1 MLLLNQITSIL
12 LFRYENLSS
21 GIYPLGLHKVD
32 LRSNVDKKKE
42 IMDAAKRLIVQE
54 RKLIHNEEEEDSED
68 DEQTNSLYSKKI
80 LKKKKAMKKKKLAWE
95 VSQVHES
102 NEGETENKPEANT
115 SWEVTEATDTS
126 KINLTNAKKRKQ
138 NKEPKSDQI
147 TSNSKLKKTKV
158 SEFSISDSK
167 ENSFSS
173 PVSSTPIHSTSKPVL
188 AKTTTNS
195 QNIQNGSAKK
205 LKKLKKSSRNNT
217 SELNTSASTE
227 CNELKSESEKGT
239 PVSTKNVLKKAKVT
253 TVEKTPE
260 LVLNTS
266 TNAKNNGW
274 GGEWEEPLQEGEY
287 EIFIPNKKYVTKR
300 KSLGLPYPVS
310 SFVQKSA
317 EKSTPIKKFKV
328 STLLPLFVLILFR
341 NKS

>member
-1 MLLLNQITSIL
+1 M
-12 LFRYENLSS
+12 
-21 GIYPLGLHKVD
+21 
-32 LRSNVDKKKE
+32 
-42 IMDAAKRLIVQE
+42 
-54 RKLIHNEEEEDSED
+54 IHNEEEDSED

-80 LKKKKAMKKKKLAWE
+80 LKKKKKAMKKKKLAWE
-95 VSQVHES
+95 VSQVHDSKE
-102 NEGETENKPEANT
+102 NETENKTEANT
-115 SWEVTEATDTS
+115 SWEVTEATES
-126 KINLTNAKKRKQ
+126 NEINLTNTKKRKQ
-138 NKEPKSDQI
+138 NIELKSDQI
-147 TSNSKLKKTKV
+147 TSNSKIKKTKV

-173 PVSSTPIHSTSKPVL
+173 PVSSTPINSTSKPVL

-205 LKKLKKSSRNNT
+205 LKKTKKSSRNNT
-217 SELNTSASTE
+217 SEVNTSTSPDH
-227 CNELKSESEKGT
+227 NELKSERENET
-239 PVSTKNVLKKAKVT
+239 PVSTKNIPKKAKDT
-253 TVEKTPE
+253 TVEKTPG

-266 TNAKNNGW
+266 TNTKNNGW

-328 STLLPLFVLILFR
+328 STVLPLFDRLMFTNNIFYKQYGYFQLSIGREFPGILSQQ
-341 NKS
+341 NSIILSQTI

>member
-1 MLLLNQITSIL
+1 M
-12 LFRYENLSS
+12 
-21 GIYPLGLHKVD
+21 
-32 LRSNVDKKKE
+32 
-42 IMDAAKRLIVQE
+42 IVQE
-54 RKLIHNEEEEDSED
+54 QKLIHNEEEDSED
-68 DEQTNSLYSKKI
+68 DEQTNSLYSKKV
-80 LKKKKAMKKKKLAWE
+80 LKKKKAMKKKKLSWE

-102 NEGETENKPEANT
+102 NESETENKPEANT
-115 SWEVTEATDTS
+115 SWEVTEATGTN
-126 KINLTNAKKRKQ
+126 KINVTNAKKRKQ
-138 NKEPKSDQI
+138 NKEPNLDQI
-147 TSNSKLKKTKV
+147 TSNSKKTKV
-158 SEFSISDSK
+158 TEFSISDSK

-173 PVSSTPIHSTSKPVL
+173 PVSSTPIHSASKPVL

-205 LKKLKKSSRNNT
+205 LKKLKKSLRNDT
-217 SELNTSASTE
+217 SEVNTSASPE
-227 CNELKSESEKGT
+227 FNELKSENEKGT
-239 PVSTKNVLKKAKVT
+239 PVTTKNISKKAKDT
-253 TVEKTPE
+253 TLDKTPE

-266 TNAKNNGW
+266 TKTKNNGW

-328 STLLPLFVLILFR
+328 STLLPLFVQRLFK
-341 NKS
+341 NKSLTIGLSNY

>member
-1 MLLLNQITSIL
+1 M
-12 LFRYENLSS
+12 
-21 GIYPLGLHKVD
+21 
-32 LRSNVDKKKE
+32 
-42 IMDAAKRLIVQE
+42 IVQE
-54 RKLIHNEEEEDSED
+54 RKLIHNEEEDSED
-68 DEQTNSLYSKKI
+68 DEQINSLYSKKVI
-80 LKKKKAMKKKKLAWE
+80 KKKKAMKKKLAWE
-95 VSQVHES
+95 VSKVHES
-102 NEGETENKPEANT
+102 NDGETENKPEANT
-115 SWEVTEATDTS
+115 SWEVTEATSTN
-126 KINLTNAKKRKQ
+126 KINVTNTKKRKQ
-138 NKEPKSDQI
+138 NKEPNLDQI
-147 TSNSKLKKTKV
+147 TSNSKLKKAKV
-158 SEFSISDSK
+158 TEFSISDSK

-205 LKKLKKSSRNNT
+205 LKKLKKSLRNDST
-217 SELNTSASTE
+217 EVNTSASPE
-227 CNELKSESEKGT
+227 FNELKSENEKGT
-239 PVSTKNVLKKAKVT
+239 PVTTKNISKKAKDT
-253 TVEKTPE
+253 TLDKTPE

-266 TNAKNNGW
+266 KNNGW

-328 STLLPLFVLILFR
+328 STLLPLFVQRLFK
-341 NKS
+341 NKSLTIGLS

>member
-1 MLLLNQITSIL
+1 M
-12 LFRYENLSS
+12 
-21 GIYPLGLHKVD
+21 
-32 LRSNVDKKKE
+32 
-42 IMDAAKRLIVQE
+42 IVQE
-54 RKLIHNEEEEDSED
+54 RKLIHNEEEESED
-68 DEQTNSLYSKKI
+68 DEQTNSLYSKKV

-102 NEGETENKPEANT
+102 NESETENKPEANT
-115 SWEVTEATDTS
+115 SWEVTEATGTN
-126 KINLTNAKKRKQ
+126 KINVTNAKKRKQ
-138 NKEPKSDQI
+138 NKEPNLDQI

-158 SEFSISDSK
+158 TEFSISDSK

-173 PVSSTPIHSTSKPVL
+173 PVSSTPIHSASKPVL

-205 LKKLKKSSRNNT
+205 LKKLKKSLRNDT
-217 SELNTSASTE
+217 SEVNTSASPE
-227 CNELKSESEKGT
+227 FNELKSENEKGT
-239 PVSTKNVLKKAKVT
+239 PVTTKNISKKGKDT
-253 TVEKTPE
+253 TLDKTPE

-266 TNAKNNGW
+266 TKTKNNGW

-328 STLLPLFVLILFR
+328 STLLPLFVQRLFK
-341 NKS
+341 NKSLTIGLSY

>member
-1 MLLLNQITSIL
+1 MLLNQIISTL

-173 PVSSTPIHSTSKPVL
+173 PVSSTPIHSTRKPVL

-239 PVSTKNVLKKAKVT
+239 PVSTKNVPKKAKVT

>member
-1 MLLLNQITSIL
+1 ML

-32 LRSNVDKKKE
+32 VRSNVDKKKE
-42 IMDAAKRLIVQE
+42 IKDAAKRLIVQE
-54 RKLIHNEEEEDSED
+54 RKLIHNEEDDSEE
-68 DEQTNSLYSKKI
+68 DEQTNSLYSKKV
-80 LKKKKAMKKKKLAWE
+80 LKKKKKAMQKKKLAWE

-102 NEGETENKPEANT
+102 NESETGNKPEANA
-115 SWEVTEATDTS
+115 SWEVTEATGTN
-126 KINLTNAKKRKQ
+126 KINVTNAKKRKQ
-138 NKEPKSDQI
+138 NKEPNLDQI

-158 SEFSISDSK
+158 TEFSVTESDSK

-173 PVSSTPIHSTSKPVL
+173 PVSSTPIHSASKPVL

-205 LKKLKKSSRNNT
+205 LKILKKSLGNDT
-217 SELNTSASTE
+217 SEVNTSASPGF
-227 CNELKSESEKGT
+227 NELNSENEKGT
-239 PVSTKNVLKKAKVT
+239 PVTTKNILKKAKDT
-253 TVEKTPE
+253 TLDKTPE

-266 TNAKNNGW
+266 TKPKNNGW

-328 STLLPLFVLILFR
+328 STLLPLFVQRLFK
-341 NKS
+341 NNSLTIELF